1 MRGNVM
7 VRDDAVKESDL
18 MQSKVLS
25 LGAKRDQ
32 HLHFRQKSS
41 GSLHC
46 PFFFFFFL
54 AVCVCVCVTFREFV
68 ILQGHSV
75 RPPARNF
82 SLGASV
88 QQRQQREVLR
98 ISSQILRVCV

>member
-1 MRGNVM
+1 
-7 VRDDAVKESDL
+7 

-54 AVCVCVCVTFREFV
+54 AVCVCVLLFENLLSCRDT
-68 ILQGHSV
+68 LSA
-75 RPPARNF
+75 RPPAIFPLELQSN
-82 SLGASV
+82 SV
-88 QQRQQREVLR
+88 NSVKCCEFRARFYACVCERKRETNT
-98 ISSQILRVCV
+98 